1 MSAIEH
7 IFFIHFCYT
16 EKFIKF
22 FIQFSTKF
30 NQRTFSGLVLGLWPS
45 LPQTYMN
52 IALEPLVLFEISWVA
67 TIGKQS
73 WKRDLFVPIWKA
85 KSNVSSV
92 GPSSERNMTLLS
104 VSAVHQ
110 SYSIS
115 NVFNFD
121 KTLFTD
127 NMRLRPKYGR

>member
-52 IALEPLVLFEISWVA
+52 IALEPLVLFEIS
-67 TIGKQS
+67 
-73 WKRDLFVPIWKA
+73 
-85 KSNVSSV
+85 
-92 GPSSERNMTLLS
+92 
-104 VSAVHQ
+104 
-110 SYSIS
+110 
-115 NVFNFD
+115 
-121 KTLFTD
+121 
-127 NMRLRPKYGR
+127 